1 VLHFDL
7 TRLKREGIMGHVFTT
22 AVPGTVPLLRWMDR
36 RTGGHQYT
44 VGPSGP
50 DRPGAYL
57 EGIACHVFDHARG
70 GAVPVY
76 AWHGRFDH
84 LYTVAADGEGVGRRG
99 FRPSGVA
106 FYVLSQAAPDTVPFY
121 RFFDPRKGLHFYTTH
136 PHAEF
141 AK

>member
-1 VLHFDL
+1 
-7 TRLKREGIMGHVFTT
+7 
-22 AVPGTVPLLRWMDR
+22 MDQ

-44 VGPSGP
+44 LSPREP
-50 DRPGAYL
+50 DRTNASL
-57 EGIACHVFDHARG
+57 EGVACHVFEHATA

-76 AWHGRFDH
+76 AWHGRIDH

-99 FRPSGVA
+99 LRPAGVA
-106 FYVLSQAAPDTVPFY
+106 FFILSEPAPDTVPFY
-121 RFFDPRKGLHFYTTH
+121 RFFDPRNGRHFYTTH